1 MPRIRSIKPEFWND
15 QKLGQEPETVMLT
28 YIGLWNF
35 SDDYGTVKGNTVWL
49 KNQIYPYKD
58 KLRIDAF
65 SAWLERLVELE
76 VIIPFTHKGES
87 FYYIRTFRKH
97 QRVDKPSKARNC
109 NEAELIKILNDKGF
123 DIQEDGEF
131 IRYSSNTRRVLQ
143 ESSCKEKDKEGDI
156 GRGDGCETTL
166 SAINSNS
173 LKNIDQLM
181 AECLKDQINF
191 VEYVRRDQK
200 ITEVQLINALGAFNE
215 RLKSGSEV
223 LKTPKDYRY
232 HFQNWLRKQDKVQFR
247 INPQSNIPIQ
257 TVKQVL
263 QNIGL

>member
-1 MPRIRSIKPEFWND
+1 
-15 QKLGQEPETVMLT
+15 MLT

-35 SDDYGTVKGNTVWL
+35 SDDYGTVKGNSVWL

-65 SAWLERLVELE
+65 STWLERLVELE
-76 VIIPFTHKGES
+76 VIIPFTYKGES

-109 NEAELIKILNDKGF
+109 NESDLIEILKAKGF
-123 DIQEDGEF
+123 EYQQDGEF
-131 IRYSSNTRRVLQ
+131 TKHSTSTHRVLQ
-143 ESSCKEKDKEGDI
+143 ETSCKDKEEDI
-156 GRGDGCETTL
+156 GKGRGDGCETTPPVM
-166 SAINSNS
+166 NSNA
-173 LKNIDQLM
+173 LKSIDQLM
-181 AECLKDQINF
+181 AECLRDQINF

-200 ITEVQLINALGAFNE
+200 ITEAQLVNALEAFNS
-215 RLKSGSEV
+215 RLKSGSEI
-223 LKTPKDYRY
+223 LKTPRDYRY

-247 INPQSNIPIQ
+247 VNPQSNIPAQ
-257 TVKQVL
+257 TVRQVL